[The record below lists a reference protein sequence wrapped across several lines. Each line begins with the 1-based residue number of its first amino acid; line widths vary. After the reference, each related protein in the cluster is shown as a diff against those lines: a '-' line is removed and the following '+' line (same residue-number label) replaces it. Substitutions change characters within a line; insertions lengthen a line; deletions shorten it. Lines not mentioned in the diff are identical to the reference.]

1 MWACVPAPSI
11 LLGNVGLGSMVLYP
25 QGVES
30 QKVLTEMQTTA
41 WLGIQGGGT
50 YSDPYASVR
59 SLRLECI
66 NVRFKNTDGQTEKC
80 PQQEKSDIIYVIPPV
95 DGA

>member
-1 MWACVPAPSI
+1 MWAYVPAPSI

-66 NVRFKNTDGQTEKC
+66 MSGLRTLMVKQKNALSK
-80 PQQEKSDIIYVIPPV
+80 KNLI
-95 DGA
+95 